1 MVQNGL
7 SSPKKR
13 LLKLQP
19 GYYAIRYGCDA
30 PNGAIATVGYAP
42 TADEGSFQAIGTRR
56 GGQVVMSASSPMA
69 LVFVEDGAA
78 TVSLSLFFPEGSAD
92 VPVRFDV
99 EKLTGDLPAVNA
111 AIEGPAVDSLVYLS
125 GHVEMI
131 GDTECAAGGWL
142 GQESGNARV
151 EGFAVHWRNRPMTV
165 DISYGCTVAGFG
177 DTPPSLSG
185 GFVGSRKRMAPIT
198 SFWMDLKGP
207 DADAYELRHKAA
219 FARSGTLLGKQGERL
234 TGADEKDTLIGLQ
247 AEIISNWKSKEPSQ
261 FGGVRDLKTYR
272 GR

>member
-1 MVQNGL
+1 MAQTGT

-30 PNGAIATVGYAP
+30 PNGPIATVGYAP
-42 TADEGSFQAIGTRR
+42 TADEGSFHAIGTRR
-56 GGQVVMSASSPMA
+56 GGQVVMSPSSPMA

-92 VPVRFDV
+92 LPVRFDV

-111 AIEGPAVDSLVYLS
+111 GIEGPAVGSLVYLS

-151 EGFAVHWRNRPMTV
+151 EGFAVHWPNRPMTV
-165 DISYGCTVAGFG
+165 DITYGCTVAGIG

-185 GFVGSRKRMAPIT
+185 GFVGSRKRKAPIT

-207 DADAYELRHKAA
+207 DADAYELSYKAA
-219 FARSGTLLGKQGERL
+219 FAQSGTLIGRQGQKL
-234 TGADEKDTLIGLQ
+234 TGKDGRDILVGLQ
-247 AEIISNWKSKEPSQ
+247 VGVVANYQKTEPHK
-261 FGGVRDLKTYR
+261 FGGVTDVKTYR
-272 GR
+272 AN

>member
-1 MVQNGL
+1 MAQNGL

-30 PNGAIATVGYAP
+30 PNGPIATVGYAP
-42 TADEGSFQAIGTRR
+42 TADEGSFQAIGSRR
-56 GGQVVMSASSPMA
+56 GGQVVMSPNSPMA

-99 EKLTGDLPAVNA
+99 EKLTGDLPAVNT
-111 AIEGPAVDSLVYLS
+111 AIEGPALGSLVYLS

-142 GQESGNARV
+142 GQQGGQARV
-151 EGFAVHWRNRPMTV
+151 EGFAVHWPNRPMTV
-165 DISYGCTVAGFG
+165 DISYGCTVAGIG

-207 DADAYELRHKAA
+207 DADAYELSYKAS
-219 FARSGTLLGKQGERL
+219 FSQSGNFLGRQGQKL
-234 TGADEKDTLIGLQ
+234 TGIAGRDFLVGLQ
-247 AEIISNWKSKEPSQ
+247 VSVVSQHQKKEPNK
-261 FGGVRDLKTYR
+261 FGDATDVKTYR
-272 GR
+272 GN